1 MKNGTKHILIID
13 DEQEI
18 TDLLEIYLTNE
29 GYCVHKFYTA
39 KGILEYLEKER
50 IDLAILDIMLPD
62 TDGFTLCKSIRKKWF
77 FPIIMLTAKIQSSDK
92 ITGITFGADDSI
104 TKPFHPLEVLARV
117 KAQLRRSEVYN
128 HSMLQNTI
136 SKDEIYQN
144 GLGNWL

>member
-77 FPIIMLTAKIQSSDK
+77 FPIIMLTAK
-92 ITGITFGADDSI
+92 
-104 TKPFHPLEVLARV
+104 
-117 KAQLRRSEVYN
+117 
-128 HSMLQNTI
+128 
-136 SKDEIYQN
+136 
-144 GLGNWL
+144 